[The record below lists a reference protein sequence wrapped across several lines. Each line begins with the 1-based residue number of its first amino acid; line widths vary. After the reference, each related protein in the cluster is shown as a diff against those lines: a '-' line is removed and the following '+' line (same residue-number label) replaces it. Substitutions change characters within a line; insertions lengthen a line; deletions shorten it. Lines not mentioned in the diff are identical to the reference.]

1 MKENYRVHGFSKQQ
15 ILSWSAFPCNLIKYR
30 ISSSR
35 LPFTPRHKM
44 FLLILY
50 LYTRYFSL
58 IVSSWNW
65 NSLLIVSSLPGFWK
79 YNINKNDTS
88 SLYGASADAFV
99 WNWASFQSK
108 FSRGVKEGA
117 RVFFS
122 RKGQQRNFPCL
133 AKISVTS
140 PIVMNM
146 PIRELLAGEKE
157 SSFVWHFQHLDNKN
171 NVCKQMSLLY
181 ICICCR
187 LNHKEML
194 QNETKPTNKLKVGT
208 RWVHSLRCS
217 QILRSWIV

>member
-44 FLLILY
+44 FLIVLY

-65 NSLLIVSSLPGFWK
+65 NLLLIVSSLPGFWK

-88 SLYGASADAFV
+88 SLYGASAEAFV

-108 FSRGVKEGA
+108 FFRRRRTGILFAERATKKLPLLSKDISDVTYCYEYANQRIIGWWKRE
-117 RVFFS
+117 FF
-122 RKGQQRNFPCL
+122 CL
-133 AKISVTS
+133 TFSTF
-140 PIVMNM
+140 
-146 PIRELLAGEKE
+146 R
-157 SSFVWHFQHLDNKN
+157 
-171 NVCKQMSLLY
+171 
-181 ICICCR
+181 
-187 LNHKEML
+187 
-194 QNETKPTNKLKVGT
+194 
-208 RWVHSLRCS
+208 
-217 QILRSWIV
+217 